1 MKRMKHMLP
10 AGALLLAIGA
20 GAATYTVQKLAVR
33 PTTRVYMPISNDT
46 VDTRGKKF
54 DLGTLLGQRGDL
66 DFTRGTVNEIAMDK
80 DSTFTFA
87 KPAKGQEMYVAQTT
101 IRPDEFFTGKLTV
114 CCNTPFAVLLDGKE
128 KASKTTWQDTIS
140 QSKSSK
146 TVDLK
151 IEPEVSVAVTVRL
164 LACDTAAA
172 PVLRMKIEP
181 DKKSEA
187 VSLAIGPMLKNRFM
201 LAQTD
206 QGEKVTSTAMSP
218 DGKYTLLR
226 YFTRLDDQK
235 TSWRYEIIGN
245 QTGSVVARPS
255 SFGGWMPKGCAYYF
269 TRKTDDGYDLYRV
282 AVPSNEEKL
291 LAQGLPESSF
301 TWSPNE
307 EYIVYYDQQKED
319 LGNSPLRRYASPDD
333 RIKGNRNRYS
343 LKLYDL
349 RSGIEQPL
357 TFGTKSASL
366 QDISRDGSKLL
377 FLVNRETPTKY
388 PFYAASLVQL
398 TLDGMRADTLI
409 ADNGYLSGASYSPDA
424 KTLMLLGSPRLFGD
438 LGLNIGSQPV
448 PNDFDTQLYLY
459 DPATKQATAPLKNF
473 NPSVARAEWN
483 PADGQIY
490 MLVNEGFCRPIYK
503 LNPKNGKI
511 STVPV
516 EVQNVGNFSVGDG
529 ETTYLSYTG
538 QGDTYAGRAFIL
550 NQRTAKARMVA
561 DPFAKTLSKI
571 ELGQTNSWNF
581 TARDGS
587 LIEGTITTPP
597 DFDPNK
603 KYPLLVYYY
612 GGTSPSQHG
621 LTHPYV
627 PQLYASRGYVVYVL
641 NPSGTYGYGQEFSAR
656 HVNAWGKQTADD
668 IIEGV
673 KLFCK
678 EHPFVNEKKIGC
690 FGASYGGFMTQY
702 LLTQTDIFAAA
713 MSHAGISNVTS
724 YWGEGYWGYSYNS
737 VAAAESY
744 PWTNPELFTK
754 QGSLFNADKIHTP
767 LLLMHG
773 TADTNVPIGES
784 IQLFNALS
792 ILGRQVEF
800 ISVDGGDHT
809 SGSFSYDKR
818 LLWHRT
824 VMAWFDRWLRD
835 NPRWWEEMYP
845 TPNL

>member
-1 MKRMKHMLP
+1 MKRTKYMLP
-10 AGALLLAIGA
+10 ACALLLAIGA
-20 GAATYTVQKLAVR
+20 GAATYTVQELAVR
-33 PTTRVYMPISNDT
+33 PAVKVYMPISNDS
-46 VDTRGKKF
+46 VDTKGKKF
-54 DLGTLLGQRGDL
+54 DIGTLLSQRGDL
-66 DFTRGTVNEIAMDK
+66 DFTRGTSAQLSMGA

-87 KPAKGQEMYVAQTT
+87 RPAQGSEMYVAQTT

-128 KASKTTWQDTIS
+128 KASKTTWQDTLS
-140 QSKSSK
+140 RDKSMQSVS
-146 TVDLK
+146 LK
-151 IEPEVSVAVTVRL
+151 IEPEVSTVVTVRM
-164 LACDTAAA
+164 LACDTAEA

-181 DKKSEA
+181 DKKSQN
-187 VSLAIGPMLKNRFM
+187 VTLNVGPMLKNRFM

-206 QGEKVTSTAMSP
+206 QGEKVVSTAISP

-226 YFTRLDDQK
+226 YFTRLEDQK
-235 TSWRYEIIGN
+235 TSWRYEIINN
-245 QTGSVVARPS
+245 QTGAVVSRPS
-255 SFGGWMPKGCAYYF
+255 AFGGWMPKGCAYYF
-269 TRKTDDGYDLYRV
+269 TRKSDDGYDLYRV
-282 AVPSNEEKL
+282 AVPSGEEKL
-291 LAQGLPESSF
+291 MAQGLPEASF

-307 EYIVYYDQQKED
+307 EYIVYYDLQKED
-319 LGNSPLRRYASPDD
+319 VGSGPLRRYISPDD

-349 RSGIEQPL
+349 RSGVEQPI
-357 TFGTKSASL
+357 TFGTKTARL
-366 QDISRDGSKLL
+366 LDISRDGSKLL
-377 FLVNRETPTKY
+377 FMVNRETPSKY
-388 PFYAASLVQL
+388 PFYASSLVEL
-398 TLDGMRADTLI
+398 TLDGMKADTLI
-409 ADNGYLSGASYSPDA
+409 RDNGFLNGASYSPDA

-438 LGLNIGSQPV
+438 LGLNIGNQPV

-459 DPATKQATAPLKNF
+459 NPANGEATAPLKNF

-503 LNPKNGKI
+503 LNPKNGSI
-511 STVPV
+511 TSVPL
-516 EVQNVGNFSVGDG
+516 EVQNVGNFSVGDA
-529 ETTYLSYTG
+529 ESNYLSYTG
-538 QGDTYAGRAFIL
+538 QGDDYAGRAYIL
-550 NQRTAKARMVA
+550 NQRTAKTRMVA
-561 DPFAKTLSKI
+561 DPFARTLAKI
-571 ELGQTNSWNF
+571 ELGKTQSWNF

-612 GGTSPSQHG
+612 GGTSPSQHA

-673 KLFCK
+673 KIFCK
-678 EHPFVNEKKIGC
+678 EHPFVNSEKIGC

-744 PWTNPELFTK
+744 PWTDPELFTK

-818 LLWHRT
+818 LLWHRS
-824 VMAWFDRWLRD
+824 VMAWFDRWLKD